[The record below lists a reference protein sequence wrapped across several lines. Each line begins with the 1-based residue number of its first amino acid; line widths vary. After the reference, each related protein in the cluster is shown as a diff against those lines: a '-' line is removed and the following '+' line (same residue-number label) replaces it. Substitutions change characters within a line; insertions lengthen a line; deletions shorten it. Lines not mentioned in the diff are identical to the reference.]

1 MTKKVINEKAMWKW
15 EKIQKLLW
23 QKPVISMV
31 TENNQYV
38 KYDKKQ
44 SFDSELTAIGK
55 NMDVKIAK
63 V

>member
-1 MTKKVINEKAMWKW
+1 MWKW